1 MPTRTVCWKRLIV
14 VVLIVILAGCGIGQ
28 ALTRTPKNIEVYF
41 GPVAN
46 HRQTIDNYFIQL
58 VDSAKK
64 TIDGAFF
71 EIRLDSIADA
81 FLRAHERGV
90 KIRLVTDSDYVN
102 NEWTQK
108 LISAGISVRPDG
120 RSALMHNKFAIVD
133 GTTVW
138 TGSYNLTDSCSW
150 RNNNNALR
158 IRSPELAQIYQR
170 EFNEMFVDGK
180 FGVTSPS
187 TLDQQT
193 IEMRVG
199 NQNSRI
205 QVFFAPEDKPNL
217 RVAELLKKARKK
229 ILFMHFAFTAD
240 QISDVLIEKFRSG
253 VDVTGIFDSRL
264 YRSTGPYSEFF
275 KLTNADV
282 PIILADN
289 REGKLHHKVF
299 IVDPGEPDAFV
310 ITGSLNSSNNGD
322 GTNDENVIVI
332 HNQQIAA
339 EYLQEFKKLRGTF
352 SQCSATTVNFF
363 LPPETKVPSFNVVFN
378 ANGRNV
384 ERIEV
389 MYPARWKLTGEE
401 KVSIFRLDQRSLPK
415 GSVKFHSRGFTIEN
429 AGLTPFGKS
438 SYLVF
443 NFKNLTT
450 PKIQGGYNLYV
461 RVGTKAQGRTTP
473 LQNQPGIQVTETVG
487 KVDSAVCFETLLQK
501 MRLAF
506 SELLKMQSSGMSDEE
521 FQALFGS
528 WREHYDVITQVI
540 LEDAKNSDYDK
551 LDKFMKLYYRLPEN
565 EQKRLD
571 GFVKD
576 LKTILKA
583 NAAHQDKQAE
593 ERLEVLKRND
603 N

>member
-1 MPTRTVCWKRLIV
+1 MTWWKRLLIGAAAMLV
-14 VVLIVILAGCGIGQ
+14 VGVGAGE
-28 ALTRTPKNIEVYF
+28 AVPKASRNVETYF
-41 GPVAN
+41 GPHAN
-46 HRQTIDNYFIQL
+46 HRLTIDNHFISL
-58 VDSAKK
+58 LDSAKK

-71 EIRLDSIADA
+71 ELRLDSIADA

-90 KIRLVTDSDYVN
+90 KIRLVTDSDYVG
-102 NEWTQK
+102 NEWMQK
-108 LISAGISVRPDG
+108 LIEAGIEVVEDD

-150 RNNNNALR
+150 RNNNNAMC
-158 IRSPELAQIYQR
+158 IRSPELAKVYQR
-170 EFNEMFVDGK
+170 EFNEMYEDGQ

-187 TLDQQT
+187 TIDQQSVT
-193 IEMRVG
+193 LRIG
-199 NQNSRI
+199 NQNANI

-217 RVAELLKKARKK
+217 RIAELLKKARKQ

-299 IVDPGEPDAFV
+299 IVDPGEPDGFV
-310 ITGSLNSSNNGD
+310 ISGSLNSSNNGD

-332 HNQQIAA
+332 HNQEIAQSF
-339 EYLQEFKKLRGTF
+339 YQEFKKLRGTF

-363 LPPETKVPSFNVVFN
+363 LKPETKVPSFNVVFN
-378 ANGRNV
+378 ANGRPV

-389 MYPARWKLTGEE
+389 MYPARWKLGGEE
-401 KVSIFRLDQRSLPK
+401 KVSIYRLDQRPLPK
-415 GSVKFHSRGFTIEN
+415 GSVTFHPKGFTIEN
-429 AGLTPFGKS
+429 ASLTPFGKS

-443 NFKNLTT
+443 NFKNLVT

-461 RVGTKAQGRTTP
+461 RAGAKVKGKMTP
-473 LQNQPGIQVTETVG
+473 LQNQPGIQVTEKIGTTE
-487 KVDSAVCFETLLQK
+487 SAVCFETLLQK

-506 SELLKMQSSGMSDEE
+506 SELLKMQGSGMNDKDFEKM
-521 FQALFGS
+521 FAG
-528 WREHYDVITQVI
+528 WREHYDEITEVI
-540 LEDAKNSDYDK
+540 LNDARNGEYTK
-551 LDKFMKLYYRLPEN
+551 LDQFFTLYYQLPVEDR
-565 EQKRLD
+565 KRLE
-571 GFVKD
+571 GFMRNIKTV
-576 LKTILKA
+576 LKV
-583 NAAHQDKQAE
+583 NAAHGDEAAT
-593 ERLEVLKRND
+593 ERVELLKRNEK
-603 N
+603 